1 MESIIFGLLGMG
13 FCRIVDGFVVWKP
26 KLYATRE
33 RIHFI
38 TSDPILCGTR
48 TTVNIESG
56 DDTVETR
63 QNTNT
68 HTRTYAHI
76 RIRLCVAVH
85 THTYTTYEHTQK
97 YTKLG
102 ITWTLLVDGTTV
114 FIATRKVLH
123 TTHLIRH
130 RHQPININTRKEAIH
145 KQKSQIFETNKA
157 TAAKSW
163 LSFARYFANRMFCW
177 NFDIILLNGRAFPID
192 RTKNRKKTDTQVR
205 LICFFS
211 SFVVCGAKWNSF
223 FLWFVST
230 IIFLFGCTVC
240 GQFWIGRRV
249 QEWTITHIHT
259 QHRVKFLWPKINK
272 SLGKLKFIS
281 SISSAP
287 KLFPRC
293 ACIDRSIHTF
303 VGVQSETWKKRRPK
317 IIFLFFCSVSIVPYA
332 LNYYEEWVNSY
343 RTVYVCV
350 IVSYK
355 HWWSACT
362 NVEICWAEEEKN
374 CAFRWKRETTITRR
388 NTETTH
394 NKQNGTQND
403 TFSGEYKR
411 KWQKRIYVGPWTI
424 QHQQQQPYTVLLEN
438 KQVNSSHTYT
448 KNPTNLCI

>member
-1 MESIIFGLLGMG
+1 METKIICDERENSLYNFWS
-13 FCRIVDGFVVWKP
+13 DFVW
-26 KLYATRE
+26 
-33 RIHFI
+33 
-38 TSDPILCGTR
+38 
-48 TTVNIESG
+48 
-56 DDTVETR
+56 
-63 QNTNT
+63 NTNDRKHWKRRRHSGNETEHKYTHSHVRTHSYSVVCSRT
-68 HTRTYAHI
+68 HTHI
-76 RIRLCVAVH
+76 HHVRAYTK
-85 THTYTTYEHTQK
+85 TH
-97 YTKLG
+97 TKLG

-424 QHQQQQPYTVLLEN
+424 QHQQQQQQQPYTLLLEN

-448 KNPTNLCI
+448 KNPL